1 MRLTR
6 VYPAQRQIPSFQT
19 SSNLHT
25 ARPRPRPGSRVKS
38 PSRQL
43 RVFQPLRKGLEPAG
57 RAWGSG
63 PEARWTGADRASQR
77 LGRSHS
83 TGPRVWVAAGPRPW
97 GEAAAAARREGGEG
111 GTGKGGAGRAE
122 SLVPEAVAASPTK
135 EEEGGEGGWSK
146 LGVGAGA
153 SRSGS
158 PRTVGERR
166 LLLEVVGSG
175 AGLRRRCRRLR
186 RWGGAGSGEAW
197 RGSRG
202 RGRAGEASWGRL
214 SGLCAGRAGGG
225 GGASHRS
232 RGDAGGWSKWRS

>member
-6 VYPAQRQIPSFQT
+6 VYPALRQIPSFQT

-38 PSRQL
+38 PCRQL
-43 RVFQPLRKGLEPAG
+43 RVFQPLREELEPAG

-97 GEAAAAARREGGEG
+97 GEAAAAASRVGGEG
-111 GTGKGGAGRAE
+111 GTGKGGQ
-122 SLVPEAVAASPTK
+122 
-135 EEEGGEGGWSK
+135 
-146 LGVGAGA
+146 
-153 SRSGS
+153 
-158 PRTVGERR
+158 GERR
-166 LLLEVVGSG
+166 ALFLRRWRRLQRKRRRAGKEDG
-175 AGLRRRCRRLR
+175 ASWGLGLALAAAARLVLWENGGCSWKLWGREPGWCRRCRRLR